1 MKTYNSPMLH
11 VVSIKQKDIIV
22 TSPTVSE
29 LEGFGGYGGN
39 ASGQGAD
46 AADRFR
52 EWDY

>member
-1 MKTYNSPMLH
+1 MKTYINPSLRVMT
-11 VVSIKQKDIIV
+11 IKPANIIV

-52 EWDY
+52 DW